1 MPPAVNAWSPNHW
14 ATTEIPGNPCSLVG
28 KKSVVLPAVN
38 WKVKGIP
45 NFREET
51 ESKLLSL
58 LFICLPLTAFDKI
71 LQERDMRKRLVSFGK
86 DA

>member
-1 MPPAVNAWSPNHW
+1 MFSS
-14 ATTEIPGNPCSLVG
+14 GQKVG
-28 KKSVVLPAVN
+28 KVLPVVH

-58 LFICLPLTAFDKI
+58 LFICLLLTAFDKI
-71 LQERDMRKRLVSFGK
+71 LQERDMRRRLVSFAKG
-86 DA
+86 A

>member
-1 MPPAVNAWSPNHW
+1 MFSS
-14 ATTEIPGNPCSLVG
+14 GQRVG
-28 KKSVVLPAVN
+28 KVLPAVN

-45 NFREET
+45 NFREKT

-58 LFICLPLTAFDKI
+58 LFICLLLTAFDRI
-71 LQERDMRKRLVSFGK
+71 LQERDMRRRLVSLGK